1 MSAQGGTER
10 EEAWYALL
18 LTIVGFGL
26 VVWTTLTYPVNAEI
40 SFGWPGLEPSTAL
53 LAGFGYW
60 LMFGLVGALRTR
72 RLAAGSVLTFHM
84 PFVVA
89 GTILGGPVVGGW
101 MGLLSQFDRRELR
114 DAPWYGLLGNHA
126 AIAIAAVAAGAAGD
140 AIGAAAVTISAE
152 EGVIRFVSAV
162 AVAIVFVAL
171 NFVLVLPVLAI
182 KRRVTVVQA
191 ARGHDSAFR
200 ATVLAE
206 AILAWLMALVYVTV
220 GWWAPIVCV
229 ALVLVVWQAHEQ
241 AVDALHDGPT
251 GLLNERGF
259 MPYLETAIDEAH
271 RGQHLHAL
279 LVIDLNG
286 LGETNRL
293 HGTNAGDELIRATA
307 GRLRSA
313 VRDTDRV
320 ARAHK
325 RGDEFWVLLTDLPDQ
340 ATALELAT
348 RVHAR
353 ITGPL
358 QLRSKDV
365 TIDTG
370 GSVGMILLDRQA
382 PSAREAI
389 AVADRRMQHAKRNR
403 LGVWAE
409 DVPETGY
416 PEAPGG
422 LATA

>member
-1 MSAQGGTER
+1 MSGTGGTVR
-10 EEAWYALL
+10 EETWYASLL
-18 LTIVGFGL
+18 SIVALGL
-26 VVWTTLTYPVNAEI
+26 VAWTTLTYRVNPEI
-40 SFGWPGLEPSTAL
+40 AFDWPGLDASTAL
-53 LAGFGYW
+53 LAGLGYW
-60 LMFGLVGALRTR
+60 LLFGLVGALRSR

-101 MGLLSQFDRRELR
+101 MGLLSQFERRELH
-114 DAPWYGLLGNHA
+114 DVPWYGLLGNHA

-140 AIGAAAVTISAE
+140 AIGAAALALSAE
-152 EGVIRFVSAV
+152 EGVVRFCSAT
-162 AVAIVFVAL
+162 AVAIVFLSL

-229 ALVLVVWQAHEQ
+229 VLVLVVWQAHDQ
-241 AVDALHDGPT
+241 AIDALHDSPT

-259 MPYLETAIDEAH
+259 MPYLLGAVEEA
-271 RGQHLHAL
+271 RVGQHLHAL
-279 LVIDLNG
+279 LVIDMDG
-286 LGETNRL
+286 LGRTNNKY
-293 HGTNAGDELIRATA
+293 GTHAGDELIHGTA
-307 GRLRSA
+307 GRLRTA

-320 ARAHK
+320 ARAHR
-325 RGDEFWVLLTDLPDQ
+325 RGDEFWVLLTDLPDP
-340 ATALELAT
+340 ATALKLAS

-353 ITGPL
+353 ISGPL
-358 QLRSKDV
+358 QLRSRDA
-365 TIDTG
+365 TINTS
-370 GSVGMILLDRQA
+370 GSVGMIVLDKAA

-389 AVADRRMQHAKRNR
+389 AVADHRMQHAKRHR
-403 LGVWAE
+403 LGLLAE
-409 DVPETGY
+409 DPPEG
-416 PEAPGG
+416 PLGAP
-422 LATA
+422 APA